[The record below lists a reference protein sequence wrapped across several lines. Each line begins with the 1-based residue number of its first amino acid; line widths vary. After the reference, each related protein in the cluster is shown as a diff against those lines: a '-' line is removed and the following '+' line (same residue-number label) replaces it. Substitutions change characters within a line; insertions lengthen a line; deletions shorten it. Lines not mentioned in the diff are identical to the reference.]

1 MTEFGPMRHEKRFPG
16 GFSSFQKQP
25 LFFSL
30 DMATCYKPRKKA
42 TTEAS
47 KAKSI
52 SGKWGK
58 SSWIKPALKPA
69 LSLDFQSHSSIN
81 VFLL

>member
-1 MTEFGPMRHEKRFPG
+1 MRKDFLEASRAFRSNPC
-16 GFSSFQKQP
+16 
-25 LFFSL
+25 FFSL